1 MMSITVTD
9 TGIGIDPQDQGIIFE
24 KFARV
29 SSQGRQTGAGL
40 GLALVKKLVEL
51 HSGTVELQSTP
62 GEGTQVTCHV
72 PIAGPPAARG
82 AQAAD

>member
-1 MMSITVTD
+1 MV
-9 TGIGIDPQDQGIIFE
+9 FV
-24 KFARV
+24 KFHRV

-51 HSGTVELQSTP
+51 HAGNVELHSTP

-72 PIAGPPAARG
+72 PIAGPPAART